1 MAINNWNILGREINS
16 TVTLLSGLT
25 VYRETE
31 SQFQYHIRALWGV
44 FKAQRE
50 HRGKT
55 DFQI

>member
-31 SQFQYHIRALWGV
+31 SQFQYLVRALWGV
-44 FKAQRE
+44 FKAQRV

-55 DFQI
+55 DFHI